1 MRREQEVPFPLTPC
15 EGVAG
20 NPAGGVGWCLS
31 KHLPAGAVR
40 RWVSPYTLCSRN
52 VRDSG
57 AAERDFRPVR
67 RLLSRQPL
75 PLFGAGPELNP
86 RKPDTR
92 QGQPSNLSEGG
103 IAGPASGGRLSYGE
117 QYRTYDQHIKRGCL
131 GSGVKVA
138 ELFE

>member
-1 MRREQEVPFPLTPC
+1 M
-15 EGVAG
+15 EGRWPKAG
-20 NPAGGVGWCLS
+20 WVCLL
-31 KHLPAGAVR
+31 KHLPAGDVR
-40 RWVSPYTLCSRN
+40 LWVSPPTLCSRN

-67 RLLSRQPL
+67 RLLLRQPL

-103 IAGPASGGRLSYGE
+103 IAGPVSGGRLSYE
-117 QYRTYDQHIKRGCL
+117 RQYRTYEQHIKRGWV
-131 GSGVKVA
+131 SKRSKVA
-138 ELFE
+138 ESFE